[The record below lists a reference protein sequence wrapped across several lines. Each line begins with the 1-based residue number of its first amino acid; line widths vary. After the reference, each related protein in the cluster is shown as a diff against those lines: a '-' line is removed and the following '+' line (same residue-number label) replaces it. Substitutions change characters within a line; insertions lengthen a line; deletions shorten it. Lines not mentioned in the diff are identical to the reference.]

1 MFEAEDI
8 SSLVSENCSN
18 STSSSLSGFMTQVKG
33 GAETILKNIKQ
44 NIKIHQ
50 QFQNSQQNTNDSR
63 PPIFLTSKIVIII
76 SSSSSTG
83 TTFFKHVQRD
93 DIKPVNLT
101 NLSFYN
107 LSKSNKLIALPPPIR
122 VVEAGTIYNL
132 SNNKCP
138 TLECLQILVDDI
150 FAFLATNPKNLVVV
164 QNDEVNLMGVVL
176 AALLM
181 FSGLVER
188 ADDALQICAVKL
200 NFDLKMRS
208 SQIRYLEYLPRI
220 PVPSL
225 SLYVEIIM
233 CKSLS
238 SQKNRFNR
246 LFLELYGKS
255 DQIILSTE
263 AEISSNGELAKFP
276 IAMSLI
282 GEVAIVFYHS
292 NGGSKHKVGQLQFN
306 TAFEMQITNRTS
318 NIFFA
323 CSDLDDS
330 KVDLKFDVKISVTI
344 ESQEEKPVINNNNNK
359 GSISKPFLC
368 KRDPDILFSSKQEF
382 YQMIDIFG
390 PEKKEDTMESKD
402 KHVDFINNDADVI
415 DKCYMK
421 EEKHVHEV
429 EQTLGNLVDLGEV
442 NATETSNILQS
453 DISTMKHG
461 LDDIFGFNE
470 SDLHNFSNGVHS
482 EYFIII
488 LYLYNL

>member
-1 MFEAEDI
+1 MFEVEDV

-18 STSSSLSGFMTQVKG
+18 SASSSLSGFMSHVKG
-33 GAETILKNIKQ
+33 GAESIFKNIKQ

-50 QFQNSQQNTNDSR
+50 QFQHSQQNTNDSR

-83 TTFFKHVQRD
+83 TTFFKHFQQD
-93 DIKPVNLT
+93 DIEPLNLT

-107 LSKSNKLIALPPPIR
+107 LSKGNKLIALPPPIR
-122 VVEAGTIYNL
+122 VVEAGAIYNL

-150 FAFLATNPKNLVVV
+150 FAFLATNPKNMVVV

-181 FSGLVER
+181 FSGLVEN

-200 NFDLKMRS
+200 NFDLRMRS
-208 SQIRYLEYLPRI
+208 SQIRYLHYLPRI

-255 DQIILSTE
+255 DQVILSTE
-263 AEISSNGELAKFP
+263 GEISSNGELAKFP
-276 IAMSLI
+276 IAMSLN
-282 GEVAIVFYHS
+282 GEVSVVFYHS

-318 NIFFA
+318 NLFFA
-323 CSDLDDS
+323 CSDLDETNT
-330 KVDLKFDVKISVTI
+330 DLKFDVKISVTI
-344 ESQEEKPVINNNNNK
+344 ESQEEKPFNNNNNT
-359 GSISKPFLC
+359 GSMSKPFLC

-382 YQMIDIFG
+382 FQMVDIFG
-390 PEKKEDTMESKD
+390 PKKKEETIESKD
-402 KHVDFINNDADVI
+402 KNYDFINNGADVI
-415 DKCYMK
+415 NKHNKD
-421 EEKHVHEV
+421 EKLLHVADE
-429 EQTLGNLVDLGEV
+429 TLGNLVDLGEV
-442 NATETSNILQS
+442 NATESSIILKS
-453 DISTMKHG
+453 DIPAMKHG
-461 LDDIFGFNE
+461 LDDIFGFNASE
-470 SDLHNFSNGVHS
+470 LNNFSNGTHR
-482 EYFIII
+482 EYLLF
-488 LYLYNL
+488 